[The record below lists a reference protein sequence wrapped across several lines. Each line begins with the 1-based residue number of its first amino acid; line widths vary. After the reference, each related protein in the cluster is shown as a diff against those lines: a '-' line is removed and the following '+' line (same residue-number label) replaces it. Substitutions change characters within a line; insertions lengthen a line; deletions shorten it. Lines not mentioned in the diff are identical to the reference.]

1 MVLSMMELIPSVEF
15 LMQKL
20 TDLKC
25 QRLLIPGMTSA
36 IALSMVQ
43 PLLLQKLTD
52 PDGGD
57 FLIPHRYWAQ
67 SENCQNL
74 NIWTQDLDSN
84 AKKPVMVWFH
94 GGGYTNGSSIEGI
107 AYDGKNLSEYGDVV
121 VVTVNHRLNVLG
133 YLDVSDYGEDYQY
146 SGNCGVADLVA
157 SLKWVKE
164 NIANLAEILTT

>member
-1 MVLSMMELIPSVEF
+1 MGISTVSAAADDTASTESIVVSKQKALPTLHMERFVVLSMMELIPSVEF

-43 PLLLQKLTD
+43 PLLLQKMTD

-84 AKKPVMVWFH
+84 AKKPVMGMVPRWWIHQWFF
-94 GGGYTNGSSIEGI
+94 Y
-107 AYDGKNLSEYGDVV
+107 
-121 VVTVNHRLNVLG
+121 
-133 YLDVSDYGEDYQY
+133 
-146 SGNCGVADLVA
+146 
-157 SLKWVKE
+157 
-164 NIANLAEILTT
+164 